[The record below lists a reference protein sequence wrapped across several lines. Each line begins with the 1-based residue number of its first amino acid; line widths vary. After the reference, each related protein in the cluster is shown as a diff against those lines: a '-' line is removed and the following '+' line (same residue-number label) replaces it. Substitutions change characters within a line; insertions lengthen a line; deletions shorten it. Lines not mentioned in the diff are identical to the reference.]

1 MGSMNSICV
10 FCGSSTGSD
19 PMFADAAR
27 SLGRLLASRGITL
40 VYGGSNI
47 GLMGL
52 VSAAARDAGGE
63 VIGII
68 PERIAQN
75 VALQPD
81 ITLEVVPDMHARKS
95 RMYALADGFISL
107 PGGIGTLEETFEV
120 WTWNQ
125 IGYHAK
131 PLALYDVAG
140 YYDRLC
146 DFLDHTAASG
156 FVRPVQRDALIV
168 ETDAEE
174 LLNRMADWSPPAST
188 KWD

>member
-1 MGSMNSICV
+1 MKSICV
-10 FCGSSTGSD
+10 FCGSSTGT
-19 PMFADAAR
+19 DAVFSIAAQQ
-27 SLGRLLASRGITL
+27 LGRIIASRGITL

-68 PERIAQN
+68 PERIAEH
-75 VALQPD
+75 VAMQSG

-95 RMYALADGFISL
+95 RMYALSDGFISL

-131 PLALYDVAG
+131 PLALCDVAG
-140 YYDRLC
+140 YYSRLC
-146 DFLDHTAASG
+146 AFLDHSADSG
-156 FVRPVQRDALIV
+156 FIRPKQHEALIV
-168 ETDAEE
+168 DTDPET
-174 LLNRMADWSPPAST
+174 LLDRMERWSPSFGS

>member
-1 MGSMNSICV
+1 MKSICV

-19 PMFADAAR
+19 AAFSAAAK
-27 SLGRLLASRGITL
+27 SLGGLIASRGFSL

-52 VSAAARDAGGE
+52 VSAAARDAGGD
-63 VIGII
+63 VTGII
-68 PERIAQN
+68 PERIARN
-75 VALQPD
+75 VAMQPG

-95 RMYALADGFISL
+95 RMYELSDGFISL

-131 PLALYDVAG
+131 PLALYNVSG
-140 YYDRLC
+140 YYSTLC
-146 DFLDHTAASG
+146 DFLNHSAASG
-156 FVRPVQRDALIV
+156 FIRPKQHKALIV
-168 ETDAEE
+168 ETNPEV
-174 LLNRMADWSPPAST
+174 LLDSMESWLPDYGA